1 MKVYSTRPEK
11 PSHIHHTRPPPP
23 HFGAHTRQKKRNAW
37 VSQLKQARL
46 TSKNKKS
53 QHISFDTFTSHV
65 PSLFTTHKLV
75 HLLAC
80 MRCKVFTFVLRN
92 LAKVNYSVI
101 EVNIGDA
108 SIFAGQKKANR
119 LTWVQ
124 RLFLNLTWVA
134 ASISSLEGFS
144 LNTSRSLS
152 PLKW

>member
-11 PSHIHHTRPPPP
+11 TFSHSSYSTTTQPPMPPPPP
-23 HFGAHTRQKKRNAW
+23 HFGAHTRQKKRNAQ

-46 TSKNKKS
+46 TSKNKKVDIFPF
-53 QHISFDTFTSHV
+53 ISFDTFTSHV

-101 EVNIGDA
+101 EVNIEDA

-119 LTWVQ
+119 LMTVEWIVI
-124 RLFLNLTWVA
+124 A
-134 ASISSLEGFS
+134 
-144 LNTSRSLS
+144 
-152 PLKW
+152 